1 MHIITQGKKNGAL
14 SQVSPFPMPRVT
26 EVTKIDA
33 KEEIASKLEEIP
45 WQSPK
50 RGVEYREL
58 IKKEWLKN
66 NTDHITN
73 EDRKKNIRDCREQNT
88 NLVHLGLKIPAN
100 SDSINKLKLGQTMFP
115 LEAALPAFFRWESQ
129 KVLEQEQPILSWWY
143 NFALQKHT
151 CVQDRNGN
159 TEICAWKTSW
169 SHKGF
174 SRKRIFETFKIPHKT
189 LRHWQEDRLLGKPT
203 ALFPE
208 VRACLLDPCKTTS

>member
-26 EVTKIDA
+26 EVTKTDA

-73 EDRKKNIRDCREQNT
+73 EDRKK
-88 NLVHLGLKIPAN
+88 KISETAEN
-100 SDSINKLKLGQTMFP
+100 RTQTLYIWDSKYLQIQTP
-115 LEAALPAFFRWESQ
+115 LIS
-129 KVLEQEQPILSWWY
+129 
-143 NFALQKHT
+143 
-151 CVQDRNGN
+151 
-159 TEICAWKTSW
+159 
-169 SHKGF
+169 
-174 SRKRIFETFKIPHKT
+174 
-189 LRHWQEDRLLGKPT
+189 
-203 ALFPE
+203 
-208 VRACLLDPCKTTS
+208 